1 MQLSSTCEERRMIR
15 PSQVNETVTEI
26 IGGWKMS
33 FFVRNP
39 KKNFTAETK
48 KVKHRSSH
56 LT

>member
-15 PSQVNETVTEI
+15 PFQVNETVTGI
-26 IGGWKMS
+26 IGVLKMS